1 MTVHKETF
9 ISLLDRNRVS
19 DRREDLLEYGRD
31 WTRQQAPDPCLI
43 LFPKTSDE
51 VQKIVSYC
59 CEHNIKIVPSGGRTG
74 LAAAAVAANQEVV
87 VSFQKMD
94 HIISVDIESGSID
107 VEAGAIL
114 ENVQKTAAENGMFF
128 PMDFAARGSCQIG
141 GCISTNAGGLKVI
154 KYGMMRDLVLG
165 IEVVTPAGG
174 ILHLNSNLHKNNSGY
189 DLKQF
194 FIGAEGTLGLITK
207 ATLKIVPKP
216 KNLQLALMAT
226 DNFAAILEILK
237 SAKLKSLDITAFEFF
252 TKPCLQAVL
261 NHAHNCRN
269 PFAEIYPLYV
279 MLEID
284 CGDRADDLQ
293 YFAESVEPLILDGAL
308 SLNHQTF
315 RELWAYRENIPETI
329 PKLGQVHK
337 NDIAV
342 PISSMPSFIMKLEKM
357 VSEKYS
363 AFQVLLFGHIGDG
376 NIHVNIIDKTRMPMA
391 EFTKITD
398 ELDMEMCRLIKSCQG
413 SISAEHGIGL
423 LKKKLMHLHRN
434 PEEIQMMKHIKSVFD
449 PKNIC
454 NPGKIIDL

>member
-1 MTVHKETF
+1 MTEHKEKF
-9 ISLLDRNRVS
+9 ISILEKNRVS
-19 DRREDLLEYGRD
+19 DRSEDLLEYGRD
-31 WTRQQAPDPCLI
+31 WTRKHTPDPCII
-43 LFPKTSDE
+43 LFPKTADE
-51 VQKIVSYC
+51 VQQIVSYC
-59 CEHNIKIVPSGGRTG
+59 YEHNIKIVPSGGRTG
-74 LAAAAVAANQEVV
+74 LAAAAVARNKEVV
-87 VSFQKMD
+87 VSFKKMD
-94 HIISVDIESGSID
+94 QIRSIDIESGSVV

-114 ENVQKTAAENGMFF
+114 ENVQKAVSDNGMFF

-165 IEVVTPAGG
+165 LEVVTPTGNR
-174 ILHLNSNLHKNNSGY
+174 LRLNSNVHKNNSGY

-194 FIGAEGTLGLITK
+194 FIGAEGTLGLITE

-216 KNLQLALMAT
+216 KNLQIALLAT
-226 DNFAAILEILK
+226 DNFTTILEILK

-261 NHAHNCRN
+261 DHVHHCRN

-284 CGDRADDLQ
+284 CGDRAEDLQ
-293 YFAESVEPLILDGAL
+293 YFVESVEHLILDGTL

-315 RELWAYRENIPETI
+315 KELWAYRENIPETI
-329 PKLGQVHK
+329 LKLGQIHK

-357 VSEKYS
+357 IFEKYS

-376 NIHVNIIDKTRMPMA
+376 NIHVNIIDTTRMPMEA
-391 EFTKITD
+391 FTKITD
-398 ELDMEMCRLIKSCQG
+398 ELDMEMCRLIKSYHG

-423 LKKKLMHLHRN
+423 LKKKLMHLYRN
-434 PEEIQMMKHIKSVFD
+434 PEEIQMMKNIKSVFD
-449 PKNIC
+449 PTNIC
-454 NPGKIIDL
+454 NPGKIIDI